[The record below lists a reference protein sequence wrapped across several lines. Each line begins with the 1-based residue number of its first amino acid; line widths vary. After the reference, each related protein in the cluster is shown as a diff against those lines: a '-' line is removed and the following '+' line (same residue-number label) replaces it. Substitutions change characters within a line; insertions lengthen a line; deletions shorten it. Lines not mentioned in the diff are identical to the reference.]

1 MSASKLLEELITTFI
16 EDWGESDTD
25 IASAQLKLG
34 ACYVEL
40 NSMEAAAI
48 QLERA
53 RSVFSKTPSE
63 FKDELAEIENLL
75 SRAQN

>member
-1 MSASKLLEELITTFI
+1 LSASRLLEELITSFI
-16 EDWGESDTD
+16 EDWGEKDTD
-25 IASAQLKLG
+25 IASAQLMLG

-53 RSVFSKTPSE
+53 RSVFGQTPSE
-63 FKDELAEIENLL
+63 FKEELAQIDNLID
-75 SRAQN
+75 RAQN